1 MYSVLNLVE
10 ILEGYIL
17 FSPIVVLSI
26 PETFVSHANS
36 RTNGAVLSTGT
47 FYDFYG
53 PSDGF
58 HKMQRVLSAGKYGSL
73 RNQDD
78 SLLSP

>member
-1 MYSVLNLVE
+1 MLTYLQVNVIINSLTLVE
-10 ILEGYIL
+10 ILVRIYIL
-17 FSPIVVLSI
+17 FSHITVLST

-36 RTNGAVLSTGT
+36 RTNGVALSTAT

-58 HKMQRVLSAGKYGSL
+58 IKCKG
-73 RNQDD
+73 
-78 SLLSP
+78 